1 MILNIELIETLEEL
15 DPSLKQAFIKVLKVL
30 EKRLGEVVRRE
41 DFLELKNDVSEL
53 VEVQK
58 RTEAQLHQIV
68 EIQKDTEQRL
78 NELAEAQRR
87 TEQTVSEL
95 VEAQKK
101 SEERLTR
108 LEQAVA
114 ELAEAQKK
122 TEETMH
128 QGFKE
133 LRDQIAALGSR
144 WGLQTESVFRNTVKS
159 LLDRAGYQVTKG
171 YYGDREVDVVIRN
184 GEHILL
190 EITSSMKKSDI
201 ERYNRS
207 AQDYKQ
213 KTGIMPR
220 IMVAA
225 IYISPTVMRE
235 ILDSPIPIE
244 IFSTEEE

>member
-133 LRDQIAALGSR
+133 LRDQIA
-144 WGLQTESVFRNTVKS
+144 
-159 LLDRAGYQVTKG
+159 
-171 YYGDREVDVVIRN
+171 
-184 GEHILL
+184 
-190 EITSSMKKSDI
+190 
-201 ERYNRS
+201 
-207 AQDYKQ
+207 
-213 KTGIMPR
+213 
-220 IMVAA
+220 
-225 IYISPTVMRE
+225 
-235 ILDSPIPIE
+235 
-244 IFSTEEE
+244 